1 MQLKFKSK
9 LKNIIP
15 DTIIIGL
22 FMVNIKMLKTS
33 LIEKRD
39 NLANSLM
46 RYHAN
51 KTSEQLESYCA
62 EYKRIYLKLSESPVS
77 IEQVFEIR
85 EWINTLP
92 NIIQNKSEI
101 VKNVI
106 LVFRIIYIFTCS
118 YRFKPYTQNLV
129 SFMEQTLFRR
139 NTYKMHIQ
147 CMLHFKYYIKL
158 Y

>member
-9 LKNIIP
+9 LKYTIP

-22 FMVNIKMLKTS
+22 FIVNIKGLKTL

-46 RYHAN
+46 IHYAS

-77 IEQVFEIR
+77 IEQVFEIK
-85 EWINTLP
+85 EWIDTLP
-92 NIIQNKSEI
+92 NIIQNKSEL

-106 LVFRIIYIFTCS
+106 LVFRIIYI
-118 YRFKPYTQNLV
+118 Y
-129 SFMEQTLFRR
+129 M
-139 NTYKMHIQ
+139 
-147 CMLHFKYYIKL
+147 
-158 Y
+158 